1 MHPLNDATTWYTQAH
16 KNPLNLDDERKAFN
30 CIQSR
35 VFVLIV
41 FWHHPSLIHQSKRSH
56 ESIFS
61 SFFLSLA
68 SIIFYSKTN
77 FFIHSRY
84 VQTEAPPNMAP
95 QSSQKSIMEMSVDR
109 GSKIHLPCNIQGS
122 PLPVYTWY
130 RLSDSSSFY
139 SVPSSQR
146 IIPSQTLL
154 LIRNVE
160 ERDAGRW
167 VSFQPPLWDFSN

>member
-1 MHPLNDATTWYTQAH
+1 MKEKLLTALSREFLCLSYFDIILRSFISLKGLTSQFFPL
-16 KNPLNLDDERKAFN
+16 
-30 CIQSR
+30 
-35 VFVLIV
+35 
-41 FWHHPSLIHQSKRSH
+41 
-56 ESIFS
+56 
-61 SFFLSLA
+61 FFLSLA

-167 VSFQPPLWDFSN
+167 VSFQPPL

>member
-1 MHPLNDATTWYTQAH
+1 MEGKKLLT
-16 KNPLNLDDERKAFN
+16 AF
-30 CIQSR
+30 IGEL
-35 VFVLIV
+35 F
-41 FWHHPSLIHQSKRSH
+41 
-56 ESIFS
+56 SIL
-61 SFFLSLA
+61 FFLSPCDINLLSFISLKA
-68 SIIFYSKTN
+68 LTSQLFLSLTSSFIQKLTFYRFPICNAHT
-77 FFIHSRY
+77 HTRA
-84 VQTEAPPNMAP
+84 EAPQNMAP

-167 VSFQPPLWDFSN
+167 VSFNFIEHQTLTNFPL